1 MTTGAETRAD
11 ADWGPSEAAQSKELW
26 WKVGAA
32 VGVSILLLLIS
43 GFLYPEQARLYDLP
57 HFVGVL
63 KQIFYETPFQP
74 LFLIIALVPLFFA
87 AARNVSWEALTV
99 GGLLVVAV
107 VMPFARFQ
115 SLDPAI
121 AADLTFVP
129 GAHNSVFQMA
139 GPGNEMPTFVAVV
152 VLLLM
157 GGITAMFWRPRVG
170 AVIGLMAVVTMALVW
185 PETFDNPPV
194 RSGNP
199 VIVFQDGQLLFG
211 YYLAWAGAAIGVVGF
226 STWAELRRLWQRQN
240 EGLPEEAAEDAPAGD
255 ES

>member
-1 MTTGAETRAD
+1 MTTDGEGRVD
-11 ADWGPSEAAQSKELW
+11 ADWGPPAATQTKEMW
-26 WKVGAA
+26 CKVGAA
-32 VGVSILLLLIS
+32 AGLPIVLLLIS

-74 LFLIIALVPLFFA
+74 LFLIIVLVPLLLA

-115 SLDPAI
+115 SLDPVL
-121 AADLTFVP
+121 AADPTFVP

-157 GGITAMFWRPRVG
+157 GGVTAMFWRPRVG
-170 AVIGLMAVVTMALVW
+170 GLIGLMAVVTMTLVW
-185 PETFDNPPV
+185 PTTFDNPPV
-194 RSGNP
+194 RDGNP
-199 VIVFQDGQLLFG
+199 VIVFQSGQLLFG
-211 YYLAWAGAAIGVVGF
+211 YYLAWAGAAIGVLGF
-226 STWAELRRLWQRQN
+226 STWADLRSLWHR
-240 EGLPEEAAEDAPAGD
+240 EDEDVPEQAAVDAPAGD

>member
-1 MTTGAETRAD
+1 MTTDTESRVD
-11 ADWGPSEAAQSKELW
+11 ADWGPPAAVHTREMW

-32 VGVSILLLLIS
+32 VGVSIILLLIS

-74 LFLIIALVPLFFA
+74 LFLIIALVPLYFA
-87 AARNVSWEALTV
+87 AARNVSWEALAT

-107 VMPFARFQ
+107 VMPFARFL
-115 SLDPAI
+115 SVDPADPAI
-121 AADLTFVP
+121 AT
-129 GAHNSVFQMA
+129 AHNSVFQMA

-170 AVIGLMAVVTMALVW
+170 GLIGLMAVVTMTLVW
-185 PETFDNPPV
+185 PEIHDNPPV
-194 RSGNP
+194 RSGSP
-199 VIVFQDGQLLFG
+199 VILFRSGQLLFG
-211 YYLAWAGAAIGVVGF
+211 YYLAWAGAVIGVLGF
-226 STWAELRRLWQRQN
+226 STWPELRGLWRKGD
-240 EGLPEEAAEDAPAGD
+240 EELSEEAGEDTPAGE